1 MVTSIW
7 ELCIL
12 YVKRILIH
20 LDIYFDMNP
29 CIMYAVHV
37 ECTYNLFCCSIV

>member
-12 YVKRILIH
+12 YFKRILIH
-20 LDIYFDMNP
+20 LDIYFDMKS
-29 CIMYAVHV
+29 MYYVR
-37 ECTYNLFCCSIV
+37 CTC